1 MSKEVYKAQ
10 RRTIA
15 IGKIPLEVAMLP
27 NGSYVFSQSQVT
39 EVVDRPEISIRR
51 FSRSSWLK
59 SMAGLHSK
67 PDPLPIEGAN
77 RPIAPVSPEVAALYW
92 QKCATQGNEKAQA
105 LVVAIIKRSLY
116 EMADVAFG
124 VKSSAFERSSALSD
138 DLSDEGM
145 ARIETMY
152 QSLSFQSC
160 GSHTELEE
168 LNLKIRLAELELER
182 ERLRHG
188 QDQNIFLAKD
198 IDKMGAAPWKVVPW
212 TQKTLGWADANAT
225 SKLLCSLGYGFKN
238 GQWFQLKIIGDVWV
252 LPWPSFD
259 ALTKAVQKFKSESN

>member
-1 MSKEVYKAQ
+1 MSSEVYRAQ
-10 RRTIA
+10 RRTIK
-15 IGKIPLEVAMLP
+15 IGDIPLSVAMLP

-51 FSRSSWLK
+51 LKRSRWLK
-59 SMAGLHSK
+59 SMPELHSEF
-67 PDPLPIEGAN
+67 DTLPIVGAN

-92 QKCATQGNEKAQA
+92 QKCASVGNELARA
-105 LVVAIIKRSLY
+105 LVIALVKRSLY
-116 EMADVAFG
+116 EMADEAFG
-124 VKSSAFERSSALSD
+124 VKSSAFERSSSLSD
-138 DLSDEGM
+138 DLSDEGI
-145 ARIETMY
+145 ARVETMC

-168 LNLKIRLAELELER
+168 LNLRIRLAELELER

-188 QDQNIFLAKD
+188 PKHNIFPAKD

-225 SKLLCSLGYGFKN
+225 SRLLCSLGYGFKN
-238 GQWFQLKIIGDVWV
+238 GQWFQLKITGDVWV

-259 ALTKAVQKFKSESN
+259 ALTFGSPEV